1 MVGPGKS
8 LSVLARVFIASE
20 ELQQRVKEFSCNSM
34 WDAEVKGFIKEII
47 CKHNAD
53 IYLAFHLLLVQ
64 CLQVPLTGT
73 LLNCY
78 FWT

>member
-8 LSVLARVFIASE
+8 LSVLAKGLVASE
-20 ELQQRVKEFSCNSM
+20 QPQQRVREFTCNSM

-53 IYLAFHLLLVQ
+53 RYLALHLPCSVFAGA
-64 CLQVPLTGT
+64 TDRHFI
-73 LLNCY
+73 Y
-78 FWT
+78 